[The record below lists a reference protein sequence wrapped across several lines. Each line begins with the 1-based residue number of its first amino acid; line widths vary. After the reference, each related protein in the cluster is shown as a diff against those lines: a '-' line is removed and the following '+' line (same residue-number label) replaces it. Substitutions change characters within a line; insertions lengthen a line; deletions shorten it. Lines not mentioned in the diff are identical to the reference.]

1 MSVVQGK
8 LEKKKKTA
16 IVGQRAGTQKQ
27 HLKEDVTL
35 KIEPQNQIK
44 ILGPGHVKSHML
56 QCL

>member
-8 LEKKKKTA
+8 LEKETA
-16 IVGQRAGTQKQ
+16 VVGERAGTQKQ